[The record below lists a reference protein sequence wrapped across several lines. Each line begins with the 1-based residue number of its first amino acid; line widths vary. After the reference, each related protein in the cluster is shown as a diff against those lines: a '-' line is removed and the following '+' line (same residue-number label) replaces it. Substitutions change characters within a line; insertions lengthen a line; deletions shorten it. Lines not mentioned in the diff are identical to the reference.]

1 MFHLSDEQWVLL
13 QPILPPSPP
22 PVRGRPAVDQRSA
35 LEGILWKFSTHSPW
49 YEMPS
54 AYPSYQTCYR
64 RYFRWKRTG
73 TLAEVYRLLYL
84 DLRDR
89 GGLDTYKALAE
100 GSIQLT
106 RLGTRWVFSFPPDL
120 EGTWQASIARLLIYP
135 VIKRADLYIKE
146 ELYARRIS
154 SAGL

>member
-1 MFHLSDEQWVLL
+1 
-13 QPILPPSPP
+13 
-22 PVRGRPAVDQRSA
+22 
-35 LEGILWKFSTHSPW
+35 
-49 YEMPS
+49 MPS

-64 RYFRWKRTG
+64 RYFLWKRTG

-89 GGLDTYKALAE
+89 GGLDTYKAIAE
-100 GSIQLT
+100 GRIQLS
-106 RLGTRWVFSFPPDL
+106 RLGTRWIFSLPPDL

-135 VIKRADLYIKE
+135 VIKRADLYLKE